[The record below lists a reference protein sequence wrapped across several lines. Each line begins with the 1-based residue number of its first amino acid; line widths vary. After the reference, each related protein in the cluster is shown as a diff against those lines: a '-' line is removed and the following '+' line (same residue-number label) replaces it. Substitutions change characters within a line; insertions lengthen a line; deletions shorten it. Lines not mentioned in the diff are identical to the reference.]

1 MAVEIID
8 TSMSAD
14 LITFKVLV
22 SGELLP
28 QSIHVLSIDVEKEVN
43 RIPWAKLVIRDGDP
57 ATQEFSVSNEELFV
71 PGKEIE
77 IKAGYH
83 SDEETIFKGI
93 VIKHNLK
100 IRSNGSFLIVEC
112 RDKTVKLTVGRK
124 SRYFYD
130 ISDSEMIDSIVNP
143 YGLEK
148 DIESTSVMHKELVQ
162 YNVTDWDFCVAR
174 AQANGKIFVVDDGKV
189 MVKSPNLNQDN
200 VDTVSFGSSLLEFDA
215 EIDARNQFQKVTA
228 YGWSFADQELLE
240 SEANSSEPLSEVI
253 GLDNLELINGGSGS
267 ASLQQWADSKLL
279 FNELAKIRGR
289 VKFQGIPGVKPNTML
304 MLDGVGNKFSGKVF
318 VSAVR
323 HQIADGNWT
332 TDAQFGFNPKWFTE
346 TADINDLPAAG
357 LTAAVNGL
365 QIGIVTQLESDPDG
379 EERILVRLPVVDNK
393 EQGIRARVAS
403 LDAGEDRGAFFRPEI
418 GDEVVVGF
426 INGNPNEAVVL
437 GMMNSSA
444 KPAPIS
450 ASDDN
455 HEKGFVTRSG
465 IRFIFNDE
473 KKSAILE
480 TPGGKRV
487 TLDDDSGVIQL
498 EDDNGNKVLIDSEG
512 ISIDSKGDIN
522 LKATGDILIEGT
534 NISAKAMAQFKAEG
548 SAGAELSTSAVA
560 VVKGSLVQIN

>member
-93 VIKHNLK
+93 VIKLNLK

>member
-28 QSIHVLSIDVEKEVN
+28 QSTHVLSIDVEKEVN

>member
-534 NISAKAMAQFKAEG
+534 NISAKAMAKFKAEG

>member
-8 TSMSAD
+8 TLMSAD

-93 VIKHNLK
+93 VIKLNLK

>member
-28 QSIHVLSIDVEKEVN
+28 QSTHVLSIDVEKEVN

-93 VIKHNLK
+93 VIKLNLK